1 MSTLTSSSAESEIHT
16 ETMPASTPQDE
27 AGPSRKV
34 FPSSQGSMFGEYF
47 TPGKSWSFS
56 KSQLL
61 DARARRVLE
70 NTALACSVGAY
81 PFHMPLQQKAGPCVM
96 ADGHAMLML
105 SSYDY
110 LGLIGDSRID
120 QAAAAALMRYGTSTS
135 GARLLTG
142 SLDIHR
148 KMEQALATFKGTED
162 VLTFSSGYLA
172 NLGAIYGL
180 FGPGDRVIIDEFCHR
195 SLHDACRMTGVQV
208 QKFLHND
215 AQSARDELKKP
226 NTANRTLI
234 ISDGVFSMDGDICC
248 LPELVALKK
257 EFNCFLM
264 IDEAHATGVLGATG
278 RGTDE
283 HFGIPTSDVDIWTGS
298 LAKSIPSN
306 GGFVAVSQEVAIFL
320 QHASSPYIFSAA
332 MPAASVAAISKG
344 LEILEEEPERVGR
357 LARSADFLRSGLQQ
371 LGYDTGLSE
380 TAIVPVIMRDEAKTA
395 LFARELR
402 EHGIIAAPVM
412 FPAVSQGLARLR
424 LCVTAAHTRAQLEFV
439 LDVFG
444 KMAEN

>member
-1 MSTLTSSSAESEIHT
+1 MTPTFSSERT
-16 ETMPASTPQDE
+16 STPEQS
-27 AGPSRKV
+27 AGTQKIG

-47 TPGKSWSFS
+47 TPGRSWSFN

-61 DARARRVLE
+61 DARARRILE
-70 NTALACSVGAY
+70 TTALACSIDAY
-81 PFHMPLQQKAGPCVM
+81 PYHMPLEAKAGPNVI
-96 ADGHAMLML
+96 ADGQPMLML

-110 LGLIGDSRID
+110 LGLIGDPRID
-120 QAAAAALMRYGTSTS
+120 QAAIQAISRYGTSTS

-148 KMEQALATFKGTED
+148 SMEADLAAFKGTED
-162 VLTFSSGYLA
+162 CLTFSSGYLA

-180 FGPGDRVIIDEFCHR
+180 FGPGDRIILDEYCHR

-208 QKFLHND
+208 QKFRHND
-215 AQSARDELKKP
+215 PQSARDELQRP

-248 LPELVALKK
+248 LPELIALKK
-257 EFNCFLM
+257 EFGAFLL

-278 RGTDE
+278 KGTDE
-283 HFGIPTSDVDIWTGS
+283 HFGIPTDEVDIWTGS

-306 GGFVAVSQEVAIFL
+306 GGFIAVSQEVAIFL

-332 MPAASVAAISKG
+332 MTAASVAAIQTG
-344 LEILEEEPERVGR
+344 LCILRQEPERVSR
-357 LARSADFLRSGLQQ
+357 LRRNGQFLRNGLQE

-380 TAIVPVIMRDEAKTA
+380 TAVIPVILKDEARTA
-395 LFARELR
+395 LFARRLR
-402 EHGIIAAPVM
+402 DYGIIAAPVM
-412 FPAVSQGLARLR
+412 FPAVAQGLARLR
-424 LCVTAAHTRAQLEFV
+424 LCVTAAHTMEHLEFV
-439 LDVFG
+439 LDVFR
-444 KMAEN
+444 KMASE